1 MLDFLSQIPDE
12 WRPLALLIFVVG
24 GAVSAVMTYHKGKK
38 AGPETQKV
46 QEFAVSGQLADM
58 GPVKE
63 LIEGVGLLVQQMVRA
78 NINTE
83 AMTKAIE
90 ANTKVEAEAA
100 AALNRF
106 ADAYL
111 HRVEDEQREK
121 EIADEVDRRL
131 RERK

>member
-1 MLDFLSQIPDE
+1 MESITAEFQ
-12 WRPLALLIFVVG
+12 WVG
-24 GAVSAVMTYHKGKK
+24 GIAFTVAIAVLTARSYMSGKK
-38 AGPETQKV
+38 EAPSKV

-58 GPVKE
+58 GPIKE

-78 NINTE
+78 NINSE

-121 EIADEVDRRL
+121 EITEEVERRL